1 MDVHLAIEHMPPT
14 STLVGAV
21 LLFLFSLVISGFMS
35 GAETALLGLS
45 KVRRRQLLDDK
56 HPRILAVEKLMDK
69 PQRLLVT
76 ILIVNTAA
84 LIAATAVVT
93 SLAFTIFGNVGVAGA
108 AGALAFLVL
117 TFGEVIPKAYAAANP
132 ERVSLAIAPTV
143 LLIQRAL
150 WPIVRIYEG
159 MTHGIFQ
166 TTGREGRE
174 VSQFRSEEEIKTL
187 ITMGTEEGILEEAE
201 EEMLHSVI
209 EFSETTAKEIMV
221 PRIDMTAV
229 RADGTIEATRQEILD
244 SGYSRIP
251 VYEGSFDNVVGV
263 LYVKD
268 MLLHILDKREN
279 VPIKALMREPFFVPE
294 SKKLDDLLQEM
305 RDKRVHMAVVVDEF
319 GGTAGLITLED
330 VLEEIVGEI
339 FDEYDLRQEPIR
351 KLDESTAVVDART
364 HVADVNDALDV
375 EIPEEEAYDTVAGYI
390 YHELGRLGKEGEV
403 VRGPGFDMVVE
414 KVSNRR
420 ILRARFVKHEPALTD
435 ETRGDVLVG

>member
-1 MDVHLAIEHMPPT
+1 MDIHLALEHVPPV
-14 STLVGAV
+14 STLIGA
-21 LLFLFSLVISGFMS
+21 LALFLALLLISGFMS

-45 KVRRRQLLDDK
+45 KLRRRQLVDEK
-56 HPRILAVEKLMDK
+56 HPRVLAVERLMEH

-84 LIAATAVVT
+84 LVAATALVT
-93 SLAFTIFGNVGVAGA
+93 ALAYNVFGNVGVAGA
-108 AGALAFLVL
+108 AGALAFLTL

-132 ERVSLAIAPTV
+132 ERVSLAIAPTMV
-143 LLIQRAL
+143 NIQRAL
-150 WPIVRIYEG
+150 WPIVIVYEWLTEG
-159 MTHGIFQ
+159 VFRRL
-166 TTGREGRE
+166 GREGRE
-174 VSQFRSEEEIKTL
+174 VSQFRSEEEIKTM

-209 EFSETTAKEIMV
+209 EFSETTAKEVMI

-229 RADGTIEATRQEILD
+229 PADSTLDQVRAEVLE
-244 SGYSRIP
+244 SGFSRIP

-268 MLLHILDKREN
+268 MLLHLVEKRPE
-279 VPIKALMREPFFVPE
+279 VPVRKLMREPYFVPE

-305 RDKRVHMAVVVDEF
+305 RDKRVHMAIIVDEF
-319 GGTAGLITLED
+319 GGTAGILTLED

-351 KLDESTAVVDART
+351 KLDEMTAVVDART

-375 EIPEEEAYDTVAGYI
+375 DIPEGDGYDTVAGYI
-390 YHELGRLGKEGEV
+390 YHELGRLGKEGELV
-403 VRGPGFDMVVE
+403 HGPGFDMVVE

-420 ILRARFVKHEPALTD
+420 ILRARFVKHAPNLQEQH
-435 ETRGDVLVG
+435 ESDVTVT